1 MPDRSFLRLLSAP
14 LLGLVLMLGVAACG
28 GDEDSSGA
36 SGGAERETLRIGVG
50 PLLPTAEDT
59 QAAWDPFF
67 AWLAGELGMD
77 YELTATT
84 EWAGISVAMRNDQLD
99 MAWMG
104 PFGYVLAEEEAGARA
119 IATAKY
125 DEKPIYHAIVVA
137 QPGSGIER
145 WPQDAKGKSISFADI
160 GSTSGW
166 LIPTNWFR
174 QRGIDPK
181 TYFEY
186 SEGATHAANEVAV
199 ANGQVDLATDFDRN
213 RNAMI
218 DAGTIDEEDTEIV
231 WRSDPLPNDA
241 IALSR
246 DFDPELEARV
256 KEALLS
262 LTPEQAAEILP
273 DRYTGFV
280 EGDSETYAPIREAA
294 QALDVLEE

>member
-1 MPDRSFLRLLSAP
+1 
-14 LLGLVLMLGVAACG
+14 
-28 GDEDSSGA
+28 
-36 SGGAERETLRIGVG
+36 
-50 PLLPTAEDT
+50 
-59 QAAWDPFF
+59 
-67 AWLAGELGMD
+67 
-77 YELTATT
+77 
-84 EWAGISVAMRNDQLD
+84 

-104 PFGYVLAEEEAGARA
+104 PFGYVLAEKEAGVRA

-145 WPQDAKGKSISFADI
+145 WPQDAEGKSISFADI
-160 GSTSGW
+160 G
-166 LIPTNWFR
+166 
-174 QRGIDPK
+174 
-181 TYFEY
+181 
-186 SEGATHAANEVAV
+186 
-199 ANGQVDLATDFDRN
+199 
-213 RNAMI
+213 
-218 DAGTIDEEDTEIV
+218 TEIV

-246 DFDPELEARV
+246 NFAPELEVRV